1 MVTSASCHS
10 ENDLRQ
16 ASGKGWEAA
25 ERMVKAVADARGWP
39 HSSRHDL
46 YRAVG
51 RLAKEMPDA
60 QLQTLF
66 SSANALDQ
74 NFHEGWMTED
84 AVEQALD
91 EVEEF
96 AGRLA
101 DLIA

>member
-1 MVTSASCHS
+1 MAAPTSDHS
-10 ENDLRQ
+10 ENDLQQ

-25 ERMVKAVADARGWP
+25 ARVVKAVADARGWP

-46 YRAVG
+46 YRAVD

-66 SSANALDQ
+66 TSANALHQ
-74 NFHEGWMTED
+74 NFHEGWMPED
-84 AVEQALD
+84 AVKQALD

-96 AGRLA
+96 ADRLSN
-101 DLIA
+101 LIP

>member
-1 MVTSASCHS
+1 MTVPTGCHS

-16 ASGKGWEAA
+16 ASGKGWETA

-46 YRAVG
+46 YCAVG
-51 RLAKEMPDA
+51 CLAKEMPDA
-60 QLQTLF
+60 QIRTLF

-84 AVEQALD
+84 AVKQALA

>member
-1 MVTSASCHS
+1 MTVPTGCHS

-16 ASGKGWEAA
+16 ASGKGWETA

-46 YRAVG
+46 YCAVD
-51 RLAKEMPDA
+51 RLAKEMP
-60 QLQTLF
+60 
-66 SSANALDQ
+66 
-74 NFHEGWMTED
+74 ED

>member
-1 MVTSASCHS
+1 MTAPTRCHS

-16 ASGKGWEAA
+16 ASGKGWETA
-25 ERMVKAVADARGWP
+25 ERMVKAVAEERGWP
-39 HSSRHDL
+39 HGSRHDL

-51 RLAKEMPDA
+51 RLAKEVP
-60 QLQTLF
+60 
-66 SSANALDQ
+66 
-74 NFHEGWMTED
+74 ED

>member
-1 MVTSASCHS
+1 MTAPTSCHS
-10 ENDLRQ
+10 ENDLQR

-25 ERMVKAVADARGWP
+25 ERMVKAVAAARGWP

-46 YRAVG
+46 YCAVG

-60 QLQTLF
+60 QLHTLF

>member
-1 MVTSASCHS
+1 
-10 ENDLRQ
+10 
-16 ASGKGWEAA
+16 
-25 ERMVKAVADARGWP
+25 MVKAVADARGWP

-46 YRAVG
+46 YCAVG

-60 QLQTLF
+60 QLRTLF
-66 SSANALDQ
+66 TSANALDQ

-96 AGRLA
+96 TNCLSN
-101 DLIA
+101 LIA

>member
-1 MVTSASCHS
+1 MTVPASCHS
-10 ENDLRQ
+10 ASDLRQ

-46 YRAVG
+46 YRAVD

-60 QLQTLF
+60 QLRTLF
-66 SSANALDQ
+66 TSANALDQ

-91 EVEEF
+91 EVGEL
-96 AGRLA
+96 ANRLA